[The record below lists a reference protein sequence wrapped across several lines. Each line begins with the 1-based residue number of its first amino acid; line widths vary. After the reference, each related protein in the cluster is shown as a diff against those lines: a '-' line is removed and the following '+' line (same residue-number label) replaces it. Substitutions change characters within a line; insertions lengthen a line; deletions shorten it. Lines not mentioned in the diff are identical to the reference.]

1 MRCACRACFNKR
13 LTIPVNKLSMDR
25 ILDAIKGVQGLVEDE
40 KENLNNGE
48 YLRLC
53 NAMQRV
59 YNCANSIKTGESPN
73 EDEEEEEHLDMSEE
87 DEDED
92 EDEESGS
99 ESGERTEDDMDL
111 NELSDLWGWHF
122 NSGHPN
128 AVMPLD
134 GLILE
139 IVEDDDPR
147 RVCAAV
153 RVLNRALVG
162 SKPDDPADAEK
173 ILQWKEELVAERAI
187 RVCAEILEKIDIRGF
202 HNENHDEHWLYSILC
217 CEIVQ
222 LFECLAEDDALF
234 RTKMRRNGAL
244 KGMEEY
250 AKDHLQSECPQSLL
264 CELRQRR

>member
-1 MRCACRACFNKR
+1 
-13 LTIPVNKLSMDR
+13 MDR

-59 YNCANSIKTGESPN
+59 YNCANAIKTGESPN
-73 EDEEEEEHLDMSEE
+73 EDEEEDDEDDESEE
-87 DEDED
+87 SD
-92 EDEESGS
+92 S
-99 ESGERTEDDMDL
+99 EPRERTEEGMDL
-111 NELSDLWGWHF
+111 NELSDLWEWHF
-122 NSGHPN
+122 DNGADR

-139 IVEDDDPR
+139 IVEDNEPK

-173 ILQWKEELVAERAI
+173 LLHWKEELIDERAI
-187 RVCAEILEKIDIRGF
+187 RVCAEILEKVDRRGF
-202 HNENHDEHWLYSILC
+202 HNERHDEHWLYSILC

-222 LFECLAEDDALF
+222 LFERLAEDDALF

-250 AKDHLQSECPQSLL
+250 AKDRPRFESVQAFL